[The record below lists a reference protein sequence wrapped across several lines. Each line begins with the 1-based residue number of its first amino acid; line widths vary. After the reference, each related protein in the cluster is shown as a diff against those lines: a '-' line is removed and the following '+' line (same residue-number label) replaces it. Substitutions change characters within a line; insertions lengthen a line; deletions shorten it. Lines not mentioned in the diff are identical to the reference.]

1 MHLIKHIF
9 NLRYLISLLGD
20 ILRQLEISICLTRI
34 CIRITTEIYGKPF
47 YYLYQISY
55 IGFKISNI
63 VYHISNIVYKLSYIL
78 YKISYI
84 LNKTSDIIYKL
95 SYIISHIRFL
105 I

>member
-1 MHLIKHIF
+1 MHLINMTLNI
-9 NLRYLISLLGD
+9 NLRYLLSLLGD

-34 CIRITTEIYGKPF
+34 CIRITTEIYGKSF

-63 VYHISNIVYKLSYIL
+63 VYHISNIVYKISYIL

-95 SYIISHIRFL
+95 SYII
-105 I
+105 